1 MSAQASSFDTK
12 QRANNELYECNCE
25 CEVNNTFL
33 SWHQSSQLSLFFYFA
48 SEPPQKR
55 MVCSKMAPFN
65 EKWKTGSQGFAFTG
79 SESIFKP
86 LNFQLPLGFI
96 LSYAFL
102 S

>member
-1 MSAQASSFDTK
+1 MWSKQYIFKLASEFSTI
-12 QRANNELYECNCE
+12 AI
-25 CEVNNTFL
+25 
-33 SWHQSSQLSLFFYFA
+33 FYFA

-65 EKWKTGSQGFAFTG
+65 EKWKTGSQGFAFIG

-86 LNFQLPLGFI
+86 SNFQLPLGFI